1 MRLKQTFALLDAT
14 RTGMPADDDIL
25 TQPDA
30 RQRLLMAAEV
40 VFANKGFEAASVR
53 EICSEAKANI
63 AAINYHFG
71 SKERLY
77 IEAVKNAHSCSTRT
91 GPPPSWPAGTSPA
104 TKLRDFIRMVATQM
118 TEPARPTALQ
128 LMMREMSHPSEATR
142 EVVREYIRPMAEL
155 LRGILGEMF
164 PTAEPHRLLMVG
176 FSVIGQCLYYRQNR
190 PVSEIIFSVAE
201 VERLSTELIVDHI
214 TRFTLAALGHGPA
227 VTAEHLAA
235 PLPGGDL

>member
-1 MRLKQTFALLDAT
+1 MRLKQTFAILDET
-14 RTGMPADDDIL
+14 RTGRTALDDTL

-77 IEAVKNAHSCSTRT
+77 IEAVKNAHSCSVRT
-91 GPPPSWPAGTSPA
+91 GPPPTWPEGTPA
-104 TKLRDFIRMVATQM
+104 VQKLRDFIRLIATQM
-118 TEPARPTALQ
+118 TEPARHTALQ
-128 LMMREMSHPSEATR
+128 LMMREMAHPSEAAR
-142 EVVREYIRPMAEL
+142 EVVREFIRPMAEL
-155 LRGILGEMF
+155 LRSILRELF

-190 PVSEIIFSVAE
+190 PVSEIIFSPEE
-201 VERLSTELIVDHI
+201 VGRLSTDLIVDHI
-214 TRFTLAALGHGPA
+214 TRFTLAAVGHGEPI
-227 VTAEHLAA
+227 TAEQLSA
-235 PLPGGDL
+235 PLPGDVP